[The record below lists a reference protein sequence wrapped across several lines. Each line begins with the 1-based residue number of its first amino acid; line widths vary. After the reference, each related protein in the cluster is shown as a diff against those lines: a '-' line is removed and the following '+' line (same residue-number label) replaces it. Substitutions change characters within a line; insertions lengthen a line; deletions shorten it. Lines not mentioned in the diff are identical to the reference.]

1 MKRKQAFGSFFVRGL
16 GKLGEVVVLL
26 IVTLRALRGLRHH
39 RERLWSELEGIGV
52 GSVIFIMAT
61 SMFMGIIVVSQT
73 ATQINRTIPDLTLLG
88 AGFIRI
94 MTNEMVPLIAGLMM
108 SARVGSGIASE
119 VASMVVTEQMDA
131 LRLANTDPVEYIIAP
146 KLVASLI
153 AVPIV
158 GLMGLTAA
166 IIAGAAVSWSVY
178 DVHPSTFLNFRYTYG
193 HHFLACVVKLLTF
206 GAIIP
211 IAAVIEGFRTGRKGA
226 FSVGQSAT
234 RGVIMSSFFIFMADL
249 TLSLLQ
255 MGIWG
260 S

>member
-1 MKRKQAFGSFFVRGL
+1 M
-16 GKLGEVVVLL
+16 
-26 IVTLRALRGLRHH
+26 
-39 RERLWSELEGIGV
+39 
-52 GSVIFIMAT
+52 T
-61 SMFMGIIVVSQT
+61 S
-73 ATQINRTIPDLTLLG
+73 
-88 AGFIRI
+88 
-94 MTNEMVPLIAGLMM
+94 EMVPLIAGLMM

-153 AVPIV
+153 AVPVV
-158 GLMGLTAA
+158 GLLGLTAA

-193 HHFLACVVKLLTF
+193 HHLLACMVKLLTF

-234 RGVIMSSFFIFMADL
+234 RGVIVSSFFIFMADL

-255 MGIWG
+255 LGIWG
-260 S
+260 A